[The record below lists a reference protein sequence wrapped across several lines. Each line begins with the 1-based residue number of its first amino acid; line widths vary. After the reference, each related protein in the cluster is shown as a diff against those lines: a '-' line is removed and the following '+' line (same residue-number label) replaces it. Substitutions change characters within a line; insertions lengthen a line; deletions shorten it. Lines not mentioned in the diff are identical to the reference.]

1 MQITKRILLA
11 PALLFIMGQVATLN
25 AGPLLWT
32 MSGATFNDGG
42 TLTGSFVYDADGPG
56 IFSQGDSFTQ
66 ASFTTTSGSVS
77 AGQHYAAP
85 LGLFAGNNLYFYD
98 YFSGNQDESIGIF
111 LASRPTDAGG
121 TIAVTYAFERRDDNT
136 SGQQNLYFV
145 YTTGTGGTI
154 TASSAGTSSG
164 SSGAPEPSSWL
175 LLATGVL
182 VSAFVRRQAA
192 HRGLQRH

>member
-1 MQITKRILLA
+1 MQITKRLLLA

-111 LASRPTDAGG
+111 LANKPTNAGG
-121 TIAVTYAFERRDDNT
+121 TIAVTYAYERRDDNT
-136 SGQQNLYFV
+136 NGQLNLYFV
-145 YTTGTGGTI
+145 QTSNGGGTI
-154 TASSAGTSSG
+154 TSSVAGT
-164 SSGAPEPSSWL
+164 PEPSTWL
-175 LLATGVL
+175 LLASGVL
-182 VSAFVRRQAA
+182 VSTFVRRQVA
-192 HRGLQRH
+192 RPGLRH